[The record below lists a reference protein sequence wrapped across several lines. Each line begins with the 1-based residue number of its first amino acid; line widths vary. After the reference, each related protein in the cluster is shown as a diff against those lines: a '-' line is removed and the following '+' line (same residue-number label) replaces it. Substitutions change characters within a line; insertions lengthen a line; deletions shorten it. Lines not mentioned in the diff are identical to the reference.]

1 MVNCGLTPSEGIW
14 DLESGIWNQG
24 HFVWGLW
31 NAGLW
36 NPSSKTVL
44 DPLHVVALHYKS
56 QHFRKIEGDSACRVN
71 LQGEHERNLNV
82 TVLY

>member
-36 NPSSKTVL
+36 NPSAKTVL

-56 QHFRKIEGDSACRVN
+56 
-71 LQGEHERNLNV
+71 
-82 TVLY
+82 

>member
-14 DLESGIWNQG
+14 DLESGIWKQG

-36 NPSSKTVL
+36 NPNSKTVL
-44 DPLHVVALHYKS
+44 DPLHVVALHQES

-82 TVLY
+82 TVPY